1 MDAMK
6 TKLHYGS
13 FFLGAA
19 CGCVLLCAAAIS
31 FLLLLQQKSSPQSA
45 AIPEY
50 VHDARLYDRTAIPL
64 QNLLMLAALVD
75 PSCSGSVVC
84 VAIDPIQK
92 GQKLCINI
100 TFRSGEGLVTERLY
114 VIPELEK
121 MDDTNLPR
129 FECKTVSKELIY

>member
-1 MDAMK
+1 MK

-13 FFLGAA
+13 FCLGIMF
-19 CGCVLLCAAAIS
+19 GCMLFCVIVSS
-31 FLLLLQQKSSPQSA
+31 FCWVRLRQNQVQPNA
-45 AIPEY
+45 VAPAY
-50 VHDARLYDRTAIPL
+50 VRDAKLYDRTAIPL
-64 QNLLMLAALVD
+64 QTLVMLAALVD

-84 VAIDPIQK
+84 VAIDPMQK

-121 MDDTNLPR
+121 TDDTGLPR
-129 FECKTVSKELIY
+129 FECKSVPKEQIY